1 MADAA
6 AIDPDPTKATA
17 VEEAKIVIADRAQD
31 APVVEGAADPNQNC
45 RGWAF
50 DQAAQLGDQLPVR
63 WFVKVDQRPRQGRD
77 FRVKRRNPTELEE
90 LRRRR
95 DVRYAVNPTSGCSS
109 AESSYPDRLATR
121 GSIPRSFRSRSRR
134 RH

>member
-1 MADAA
+1 VDDPSGVENVMDPGPEISHMADAA

-63 WFVKVDQRPRQGRD
+63 
-77 FRVKRRNPTELEE
+77 
-90 LRRRR
+90 
-95 DVRYAVNPTSGCSS
+95 
-109 AESSYPDRLATR
+109 
-121 GSIPRSFRSRSRR
+121 
-134 RH
+134 